1 MKVDSPMGGRILD
14 PSCMLLGFFIFKRQ
28 FMLNLKDEG
37 EKFHALGAN
46 VVPIVGK
53 APIMKW
59 EHLHTERQSIE
70 ELRGYDWT
78 RCTGLG
84 LVCGVNG
91 YVCIDID
98 KAASAAA
105 VTMILEK
112 LGLPGDY
119 AWTVRSGSGVGYHVW
134 VRIDGEIP
142 GKKGVVK
149 GLSKDDSFDHLE
161 IRWRECQ
168 TLVPPSVHSSGGQ
181 YVWMNAEP
189 TVAPEFV
196 SVGAIL
202 DAFESVAYVKAD
214 NGQKVVPAFQKG
226 KYTDGLLNGVSE
238 GNRNDWLTSLA
249 GHYRKLGMEYSE
261 ALVLLLKVNVAV
273 CNPPLDPDEV
283 QKIVE
288 SVFSY
293 PSSDMVIRTGTDMHL
308 MQPPIMN
315 DIVAGIIGE
324 RSLNFLAGEEGG
336 GKSLLAMNLG
346 LAVATG
352 ASTFLG
358 FAVKKH
364 GKVLYLNNELSFQV
378 FVSRFKCM
386 RRAVSQPQLAKLDNF
401 LTPEFVKPLNES
413 WDDICKVIVQ
423 EEPIL
428 VILDCLYWAH
438 DRKENDSSEM
448 KEIMRKFVE
457 LRDKFGVALLVVHHT
472 KKGVRGETMHN
483 DNMRGSMVFS
493 ASADT
498 NMMLR
503 RSGTDETKRLFKPT
517 KLRNGKDELRQA
529 HLLSLESHS
538 LWFVDE
544 GVVNE
549 EDHIVFPGGNG
560 TQGKEA
566 TDMDW
571 DMIFGKEKE
580 LPRKE
585 IVDRCKRINVAE
597 RTVDRLLK
605 HARET
610 GALLPVIGKNGVYR
624 LPSADSDEEA
634 LPLPVAA

>member
-1 MKVDSPMGGRILD
+1 MGHRSLD
-14 PSCMLLGFFIFKRQ
+14 PSCEFMGLFFLINRIY
-28 FMLNLKDEG
+28 MLNSLQG
-37 EKFHALGAN
+37 ENFYAFGAN

-59 EHLHTERQSIE
+59 EHLHAERQTIE

-84 LVCGVNG
+84 IVCGVNG

-98 KAASAAA
+98 KAASTAA
-105 VTMILEK
+105 VSTILEK
-112 LGLPGDY
+112 LGLPSDY
-119 AWTVRSGSGVGYHVW
+119 TWTAKSGSGVGYHIW

-149 GLSKDDSFDHLE
+149 GLSKDGSFDHLE

-181 YVWMNAEP
+181 YVWMNAAP

-202 DAFESVAYVKAD
+202 DAFESVAYVKTDD
-214 NGQKVVPAFQKG
+214 NQKVIPTFQNG
-226 KYTDGLLNGVSE
+226 KYTDGLMNGVTE
-238 GNRNDWLTSLA
+238 GNRNDWLTSLS

-261 ALVLLLKVNVAV
+261 ALVLLLKVNAAV

-293 PSSDMVIRTGTDMHL
+293 PSSDMVIRTGLDMHL
-308 MQPPIMN
+308 MEPPVMN
-315 DIVAGIIGE
+315 DIVDGIIGE
-324 RSLNFLAGEEGG
+324 RSLNLLAGEEGG

-346 LAVATG
+346 VAVATG
-352 ASTFLG
+352 APTFLG
-358 FAVKKH
+358 YAVKKH

-386 RRAVSQPQLAKLDNF
+386 RRAITSQQLAQVQNF
-401 LTPEFVKPLNES
+401 LTPEFVKPLSDS

-457 LRDKFGVALLVVHHT
+457 LRDKYSVAVIVVHHT
-472 KKGVRGETMHN
+472 KKGVKNEAMHN
-483 DNMRGSMVFS
+483 DNIRGSQVFS

-498 NMMLR
+498 NILLR
-503 RSGTDETKRLFKPT
+503 RSGTDESKRLFKPT
-517 KLRNGKDELRQA
+517 KLRNGRDELRQP
-529 HLLSLESHS
+529 HLLSLETHS
-538 LWFVDE
+538 LWFIDE
-544 GVVNE
+544 GIVNE
-549 EDHIVFPGGNG
+549 EDHIAVIGANG
-560 TQGKEA
+560 ASGREA
-566 TDMDW
+566 TEIDW
-571 DMIFGKEKE
+571 NVIFGKDTE
-580 LPRKE
+580 LQRKV
-585 IVDRCKRINVAE
+585 IVERCKSVNIGE
-597 RTVDRLLK
+597 RTVDRLLRT
-605 HARET
+605 AREA
-610 GALLPVIGKNGVYR
+610 GLLVAVTGKNGVYQ
-624 LPSADSDEEA
+624 LPPSDEVDDA